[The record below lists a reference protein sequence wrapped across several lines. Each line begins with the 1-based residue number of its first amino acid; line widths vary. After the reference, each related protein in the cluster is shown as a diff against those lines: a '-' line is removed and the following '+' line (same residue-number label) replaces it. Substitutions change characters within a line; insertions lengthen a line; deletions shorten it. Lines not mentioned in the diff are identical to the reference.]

1 MRFPYPGEG
10 FFLLR
15 FSGVR
20 DTAAGY
26 SINNSRKSAEM
37 RVKNGEEKEE

>member
-1 MRFPYPGEG
+1 MSGG
-10 FFLLR
+10 GI
-15 FSGVR
+15 FSVAVFGPR

-37 RVKNGEEKEE
+37 RVKDGEEKEE